1 MTPQLTTIINVSL
14 ILNKQNFLSSDDWY
28 SGRHRRSVNLGN
40 QKVCRILLVADH
52 YFFNGIGGRSIPSTQ
67 NYMVRQWWPDTRFIS
82 ILHKLSEECQFFYP
96 RG

>member
-14 ILNKQNFLSSDDWY
+14 IFNKRNFLSSEDWY

-52 YFFNGIGGRSIPSTQ
+52 YFFNGIGGGSIPSTQ
-67 NYMVRQWWPDTRFIS
+67 NYMVRQWWPDTRFKS